1 MNRPTKASLV
11 IFFFSL
17 CSTAIFVTI
26 HLREHTPAPAPHELY
41 SVVHDQLAAF
51 RAEDFPSA
59 YRQAASAVQTKFTLA
74 QFEAMIRRDYSQM
87 AHARRVEFGPV
98 NVHGAAA
105 VVQVYFFAADGSV
118 RSFLY
123 SLMAERG
130 AWKIDGAEEVRVFPR
145 MPQLSGSLA

>member
-1 MNRPTKASLV
+1 MNPPTKASLL

-17 CSTAIFVTI
+17 CATALLVTM
-26 HLREHTPAPAPHELY
+26 HLRKHTPPPAPHELY
-41 SVVHDQLAAF
+41 SVVNRQLAAF
-51 RAEDFPSA
+51 RADDFPSA

-74 QFEAMIRRDYSQM
+74 QFEAMIRRDYAQM

-98 NVHGAAA
+98 NVHGSAAI
-105 VVQVYFFAADGSV
+105 VQVYFFAADGSV

-130 AWKIDGAEEVRVFPR
+130 AWKIDGAEEVRVSPR
-145 MPQLSGSLA
+145 MPQLSGSHA